1 MNNLHRD
8 LAPISDAAWAEI
20 EQEAARTLK
29 RHLGGRKVVDVLG
42 PKGVEH
48 AAVGTGHKEHID
60 GPAEGVSALRREV
73 KPLVEFRVPFTL
85 TRGAID
91 DVERGSKDSDWDPL
105 KEAARRIAFAEDRA
119 IFDGYAAG
127 GIGGIREK
135 VSNAPINL
143 PEAVMDYPE
152 AVAKALSRLRL
163 AGVEGP
169 YALVLGQDAY
179 TAASGGSEDGYPVYE
194 HLERLVDGGIIW
206 APGIA
211 GGLALSIRGGDF
223 ELEIGQ
229 DFSIGYQS
237 HTDSA
242 VTLYLQE
249 SFTFRPLTAE
259 AAVSLEPK
267 ANQARRGE

>member
-8 LAPISDAAWAEI
+8 LAPISDAAWAKI
-20 EQEAARTLK
+20 EEEAARTLK

-42 PKGVEH
+42 PKGVDH
-48 AAVGTGHKEHID
+48 AAVGTGHTQRID

-85 TRGAID
+85 TRDAID
-91 DVERGSKDSDWDPL
+91 DVERGSKDSDWEPL

-127 GIGGIREK
+127 GIRGIREEA
-135 VSNAPINL
+135 SNAPVTL
-143 PEAVMDYPE
+143 PKAVMDYPE
-152 AVAKALSRLRL
+152 AVAKAVSRLRL

-169 YALVLGQDAY
+169 YALILGQDAY
-179 TAASGGSEDGYPVYE
+179 TNASGGSEDGYPIHE
-194 HLERLVDGGIIW
+194 HLERLVDGGIFW

-211 GGLALSIRGGDF
+211 GGLVLSMRGGDF
-223 ELEIGQ
+223 ELELGQ
-229 DFSIGYQS
+229 DLSIGYQG
-237 HTDSA
+237 HTGTA

-249 SFTFRPLTAE
+249 SMTFRALTAE
-259 AAVSLEPK
+259 AAVSLDTT
-267 ANQARRGE
+267 AD

>member
-8 LAPISDAAWAEI
+8 LAPISDMAWTEI
-20 EQEAARTLK
+20 EEEAARTLK
-29 RHLGGRKVVDVLG
+29 RHLGARKVVDVLG
-42 PKGVEH
+42 PKGVDY
-48 AAVGTGHKEHID
+48 AAVGTGHTERID

-73 KPLVEFRVPFTL
+73 KRLVEFRVPFTL
-85 TRGAID
+85 TRAAID
-91 DVERGSKDSDWDPL
+91 DVERGARDSDWEPL

-127 GIGGIREK
+127 SIQGIRE
-135 VSNAPINL
+135 VSGNAPVAL
-143 PEAVMDYPE
+143 PKPVADYPD
-152 AVAKALSRLRL
+152 AVAQAVSRLRL

-179 TAASGGSEDGYPVYE
+179 TSAGGGSEDGYPITE

-211 GGLALSIRGGDF
+211 GGLVLSVRGGDF

-229 DFSIGYQS
+229 DMSIGYQG
-237 HTDSA
+237 HTDTT

-249 SFTFRPLTAE
+249 SMVFRALSAE
-259 AAVSLEPK
+259 AAVSLD
-267 ANQARRGE
+267 ATAG

>member
-1 MNNLHRD
+1 MNNLHRA
-8 LAPISDAAWAEI
+8 LAPVSDAAWAEI
-20 EQEAARTLK
+20 EEEAARTLK

-42 PKGVEH
+42 PKGADH
-48 AAVGTGHKEHID
+48 AAVGTGHTERIE

-85 TRGAID
+85 TRDAID
-91 DVERGSKDSDWDPL
+91 DVERGSKDSDWEPL

-119 IFDGYAAG
+119 IFDGYGAG
-127 GIGGIREK
+127 GIRGIREAA
-135 VSNAPINL
+135 SNAPVSL
-143 PEAVMDYPE
+143 PKAVMDYPE
-152 AVAKALSRLRL
+152 AVARAISRLRL

-179 TAASGGSEDGYPVYE
+179 TNASGGSEEGYPIYE

-211 GGLALSIRGGDF
+211 GGLVLSTRGGDF

-229 DFSIGYQS
+229 DLSIGYLS
-237 HTDSA
+237 HDAGA
-242 VTLYLQE
+242 VTLYIQE
-249 SFTFRPLTAE
+249 SLTFRALTAE
-259 AAVSLEPK
+259 AVVSLDPTPD
-267 ANQARRGE
+267 